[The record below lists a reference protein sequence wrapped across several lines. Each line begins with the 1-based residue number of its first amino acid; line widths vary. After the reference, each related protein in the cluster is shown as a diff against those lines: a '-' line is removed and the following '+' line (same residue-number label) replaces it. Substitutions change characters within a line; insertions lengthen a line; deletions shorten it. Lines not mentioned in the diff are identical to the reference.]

1 MQLLKAI
8 LTCCKYLNLCC
19 KFICYGVSF
28 TIFTIRII
36 ISIEIRY
43 FHLKYLELHV
53 ASIPSQCSL
62 ICMSVIF
69 SWMTLS
75 TFSMKLQTGVIQ
87 CAKDCFSIVRIQSLT
102 WTKTWL
108 GRAANLRYEI
118 LPWVY
123 GIFLTINVKPWANA
137 AK

>member
-1 MQLLKAI
+1 MK
-8 LTCCKYLNLCC
+8 K
-19 KFICYGVSF
+19 KMSV
-28 TIFTIRII
+28 IF
-36 ISIEIRY
+36 SW
-43 FHLKYLELHV
+43 
-53 ASIPSQCSL
+53 
-62 ICMSVIF
+62 VIF

-75 TFSMKLQTGVIQ
+75 TFSMKSQTGVIQ

-118 LPWVY
+118 LSWVY
-123 GIFLTINVKPWANA
+123 GIFSTLNVKPWANA